1 MANIAFKDWKV
12 SLFYN
17 EGFRYF
23 LGLSCSE

>member
-12 SLFYN
+12 SPLCN